1 MELLDAQSRKEHD
14 LMATKYQTEVTLSML
29 SADDIL
35 IGW

>member
-1 MELLDAQSRKEHD
+1 MEPLDAQSIQKHD
-14 LMATKYQTEVTLSML
+14 LMTIKYQPEVTLSML

>member
-1 MELLDAQSRKEHD
+1 MELLDAQSTQEHG
-14 LMATKYQTEVTLSML
+14 LMATKYQPAVTLSML